1 MRDVREAHRFDEKSL
16 ETYLALHL
24 DGFRA
29 PLSIKQFKG
38 GQSNPTYLLEA
49 GSGRYVLRRKP
60 PGKLL
65 KSAHAVDREFRI
77 ISALR
82 ATGFPVPTP
91 YLLCEDDEVIGTTF
105 FVMEFVEGRIFWD
118 LDLPDLDATE
128 RKAIYADVND
138 TIAALHNL
146 DFAAIG
152 LQDYGKSG
160 NYFSRQISRWTGQYR
175 ASEIDV
181 VDAMDGIGTT
191 FFVMEFVEG
200 RIFWDLDLPDLDATE
215 RKAIYADVNDTIA
228 ALHNLDF
235 AAIGLQDYGK
245 SGNYFSRQISRWT
258 GQYRASEIDVVD
270 AMDALIRWLPENI
283 PDDESVSIV
292 HGDYRLDN
300 IILHPTEPRVLA
312 VLDWELSTIGHPLAD
327 FTYHLM
333 TWQMPEIGIG
343 SRGLLGKPLAELGIP
358 DEVAHIE
365 RYCQKT
371 GRNGGI
377 PDRNFYSAFN
387 FFRLAAI
394 LQGIA
399 GRVRDGT
406 AASAHAQLAV
416 KSVRPLAEIG
426 LKYMDET

>member
-1 MRDVREAHRFDEKSL
+1 MSERQEQNSGMRDVREAHRFDEGSL
-16 ETYLALHL
+16 EAYLALHL
-24 DGFRA
+24 EGFRA
-29 PLSIKQFKG
+29 PLSVRQFKG

-77 ISALR
+77 ISALH
-82 ATGFPVPTP
+82 ATGFPVPRP
-91 YLLCEDDEVIGTTF
+91 YLLCEDDDVIGTTF
-105 FVMEFVEGRIFWD
+105 LVMEFVEGRIFWD

-128 RKAIYADVND
+128 RTAIYADVND

-146 DFAAIG
+146 D
-152 LQDYGKSG
+152 Y
-160 NYFSRQISRWTGQYR
+160 
-175 ASEIDV
+175 
-181 VDAMDGIGTT
+181 
-191 FFVMEFVEG
+191 
-200 RIFWDLDLPDLDATE
+200 
-215 RKAIYADVNDTIA
+215 
-228 ALHNLDF
+228 

-270 AMDALIRWLPENI
+270 AMDALIRWLPEHI

-358 DEVAHIE
+358 DELAHIE

-371 GRNGGI
+371 GRSGGI

-426 LKYMDET
+426 LKYMDES